1 MFYLGIDVGRYHHA
15 AALADPR
22 GATVALLPQFPA
34 TAEGFLTL
42 RSFVQRHLPP
52 GEQLRVGIEATGP
65 YWQPLARWLSL
76 QGWPCVVDNPIKASS
91 LRNYGIRGAKTDRID
106 AVLIAQ
112 ALRWEDQTPRAQP
125 HPRALQLRQLTRL
138 HTHLVKDR
146 TRAALRIDSLLAS
159 LFPELPPLLP
169 KKRSSPTT
177 LALLEAAPSSA
188 KALALGL
195 RALTTL
201 LRRTSRGKLGQSRAR
216 RILDAARR
224 SVGVP
229 SPAAEIALTLLV
241 AQVRLLNE
249 QLDTLEKHIFDL
261 YSRLDLPLH
270 SLPGVGLLLAAILAA
285 ELGSVHLFARPQ
297 QMVAFA
303 GIDPKLR
310 QSGSLQGQV
319 RMSKRGSRHL
329 RRAIYLACQNAVRSD
344 DQFKALYQRHLARSK
359 PARRALGAVMNHFV
373 HVLFAIWRDNRPYV
387 PLTSS

>member
-15 AALADPR
+15 AALVDPR

-34 TAEGFLTL
+34 TAEGLLTL
-42 RSFVQRHLPP
+42 RAFVHRHLPP
-52 GEQLRVGIEATGP
+52 EEQLRVGIEATGP
-65 YWQPLARWLSL
+65 YWQPVARWLSL
-76 QGWPCVVDNPIKASS
+76 QGWPCVVDNPIKTSS

-112 ALRWEDQTPRAQP
+112 ALRWEDQAPRERL
-125 HPRALQLRQLTRL
+125 HPSALELRQLTRL
-138 HTHLVKDR
+138 HTSLVKDR
-146 TRAALRIDSLLAS
+146 TRATLRIDSLLSS

-177 LALLEAAPSSA
+177 LALLEAAPSPA
-188 KALALGL
+188 KILALGPN
-195 RALTTL
+195 ALTAL
-201 LRRTSRGKLGQSRAR
+201 LRRASRGKLGQARAR
-216 RILDAARR
+216 RILDAAAS

-229 SPAAEIALTLLV
+229 SPAAEIALALLL

-249 QLDTLEKHIFDL
+249 QIDSLDKHIAHA
-261 YSRLDLPLH
+261 YSHLDLPLH
-270 SLPGVGLLLAAILAA
+270 TLPGVGVLLAAILAA
-285 ELGSVHLFARPQ
+285 ELGSARRFARPQ

-329 RRAIYLACQNAVRSD
+329 RRAIYLACQKAVRTD
-344 DQFKALYQRHLARSK
+344 AQFKALYERHLARSK
-359 PARRALGAVMNHFV
+359 PHRRALGAVMNHFV